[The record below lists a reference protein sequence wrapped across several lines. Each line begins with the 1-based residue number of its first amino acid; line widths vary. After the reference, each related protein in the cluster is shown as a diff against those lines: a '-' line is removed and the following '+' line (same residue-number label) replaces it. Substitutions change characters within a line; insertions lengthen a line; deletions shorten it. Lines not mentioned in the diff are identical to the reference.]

1 MLESEEEYFIS
12 KVGDDMDNDFVSD
25 YLGAAAFTY
34 DRSAYAIF
42 RPPFEETLAN
52 FTDFVAASLDKYF
65 GDKQPSAPKAEEVL
79 EFL

>member
-12 KVGDDMDNDFVSD
+12 KVGDDMDNDFISD

-42 RPPFEETLAN
+42 RPPFEESLAN
-52 FTDFVAASLDKYF
+52 FTSFVATSFDKFF
-65 GDKQPSAPKAEEVL
+65 GESQSIPKEEEVL

>member
-1 MLESEEEYFIS
+1 
-12 KVGDDMDNDFVSD
+12 MDNDFISD

-52 FTDFVAASLDKYF
+52 FTAYVATSLDKFF
-65 GDKQPSAPKAEEVL
+65 GDKETIPKEEEVL
-79 EFL
+79 TFL